1 MKVSFSGV
9 EHEVNPMFE
18 LEELEFEYCLPKDF
32 WTNREWRK
40 YTMLRIEILEKI
52 KEYDEYRKICAF

>member
-1 MKVSFSGV
+1 MKISFDKV
-9 EHEVNPMFE
+9 EHEVNPWLEM
-18 LEELEFEYCLPKDF
+18 EELEFEYCLPKDF